1 MWIRVVGVLAAV
13 LLTAAGAYAV
23 FTAPTDIE
31 QAAPPGDTTATPPP
45 AQRPRDKATRT
56 PAPTPS
62 PAASATPTPAPS
74 PTGPPPTPLDE
85 AERRTATRLTRL
97 VGKIHVPGLV
107 GMSVLDADGQMVFEH
122 QATTTMLPASTQKMA
137 VAAAALVRLGPD
149 HRFTTTVNATVAPNA
164 GGVIHGDLVMVGGG
178 DPTLATPEFASVEP
192 DRPRT
197 PLATLASRIKLAG
210 VRRVTGRVLADPT
223 FLSPEP
229 IAAGWPPRYFDQ
241 LDATRISGL
250 TVDAGRRLFTRN
262 GYLQATAASDPA
274 RTSAVA
280 LRRLLRE
287 RGVRFGGGVRVLA
300 SPKPGGVQV
309 ASIASPPLGSL
320 LQYMVQHSDNHL
332 ADTVFR
338 TIGAAAGESTWVGAA
353 AATADALAPLQ
364 LDWSNT
370 VLADGSGLS
379 RADRVTPRF
388 LAQLQSRLWRSNL
401 QPHWV
406 KLLAVAGVSGTLKS
420 RLTGTVAQRR
430 VYGKTGS
437 LRDVTALVGT
447 VIGTRDRTM
456 HFAILGNRLSTTAE
470 MRTLT
475 DKAVLA
481 MAEELQDCRRVRP
494 PPRKGDRK
502 RKDPRPLQLV
512 CG

>member
-1 MWIRVVGVLAAV
+1 MWMRVVGVLVAV
-13 LLTAAGAYAV
+13 LLTAGGAYVV
-23 FTAPTDIE
+23 FTAPSQID
-31 QAAPPGDTTATPPP
+31 QAAPPPDTTSTPPP
-45 AQRPRDKATRT
+45 VKQRPTRATT
-56 PAPTPS
+56 SPVPTPS
-62 PAASATPTPAPS
+62 ATPSPQPS
-74 PTGPPPTPLDE
+74 PSGPPPTPLDE
-85 AERRTATRLTRL
+85 TERSTAARLTRL
-97 VGKIHVPGLV
+97 VDRIEVPGLV
-107 GMSVLDADGQMVFEH
+107 GMSVLDADGQVVFEH

-137 VAAAALVRLGPD
+137 VAAAALVHLGPS
-149 HRFTTTVNATVAPNA
+149 HRYTTTVNASVAPNA
-164 GGVIHGDLVMVGGG
+164 GGVVHGDLVLVGGG

-197 PLATLASRIKLAG
+197 PLATLATRIRKAG
-210 VRRVTGRVLADPT
+210 IRRVTGRVLADPT
-223 FLSPEP
+223 ILSPEP

-250 TVDAGRRLFTRN
+250 TVDAGRRLFVAR

-274 RTSAVA
+274 RTAAVA

-287 RGVRFGGGVRVLA
+287 RGVRFGRGVQVLGRPSTA
-300 SPKPGGVQV
+300 AVQV
-309 ASIASPPLGSL
+309 ASISSPPLGSL

-353 AATADALAPLQ
+353 GATADALAPLQ

-388 LAQLQSRLWRSNL
+388 LSQLESRLWRSNL

-420 RLTGTVAQRR
+420 RLIGTVAQQR

-456 HFAILGNRLSTTAE
+456 YFAILGNRLRSTTQ

-494 PPRKGDRK
+494 PPREGDRK
-502 RKDPRPLQLV
+502 RDTPRPLRLV